1 MATPKQSGLSPL
13 AMIDSEEERQKF
25 AEVQQLQ
32 QQLKEALD
40 YRKGFYL
47 DPTMLALA
55 QGFATPTR
63 TGSFFESAGIAAGRV
78 AEAQEAERKR
88 AQEIAQMRLEI
99 AMGELGLQ
107 QQQRQAKQM
116 SDYFAGRTPGVAGAP
131 SAETGAPAVAGAM
144 TGAPAAGGQP
154 MPGAPKPQR
163 PIPTQAE
170 IESFRVTNPRF
181 AEALERERKAA
192 LDAIKVTDTGVTT
205 LTPGEGPG
213 FKFEPRPGRPTVER
227 FQPGV
232 GTLLFTE
239 RDANTYDEALDA
251 LSRDPNNK
259 DAQKEINRLIK
270 KVRGEIKTT
279 GPMTPAESEA
289 LKKYQ
294 ETTETERAKAEQI
307 RTQTAI
313 TGGQGA
319 RDRIPTYQSIAQ
331 FARDPDADKIFG
343 IFANPKVSSAI
354 AKIIQSKAQLPLG
367 MSIEIPELEDALRN
381 VNIPTNLIAKA
392 QAAAALMANAQ
403 LFASKVNQGQ
413 GAVSDFE
420 RRLYGT
426 SSFSMSDRP
435 EALIYK
441 AARFE
446 AAARADEA
454 VADALTDSG
463 MTIDKF
469 RKTEEYDRIRKE
481 FDRKIKEIDAQFGG
495 KGGSPK
501 PVSPSGTVKP
511 GGTLRGKLG
520 IPERG

>member
-1 MATPKQSGLSPL
+1 MATAKQSGLSPL
-13 AMIDSEEERQKF
+13 AMVEGDEEQQKF
-25 AEVQQLQ
+25 AEVQRLQ
-32 QQLKEALD
+32 QQLKDALD
-40 YRKGFYL
+40 VRKGFYL

-63 TGSFFESAGIAAGRV
+63 TGSFFESAGIAAGRA

-116 SDYFAGRTPGVAGAP
+116 SDFFAGRTPGVTGAP
-131 SAETGAPAVAGAM
+131 SAEIGAPAVAGSM
-144 TGAPAAGGQP
+144 TGAPAAGGQA
-154 MPGAPKPQR
+154 MPKATQPQ
-163 PIPTQAE
+163 IPTQAE
-170 IESFRVTNPRF
+170 IEAIRVSNPRF
-181 AEALERERKAA
+181 AEAMERQRKSA
-192 LDAIKVTDTGVTT
+192 LDAIKVTDTGVTI
-205 LTPGEGPG
+205 LTPGQGPG
-213 FKFEPRPGRPTVER
+213 YRFEPRPGRPTVER

-239 RDANTYDEALDA
+239 NDAKAYDEALDD
-251 LSRDPNNK
+251 LSRNPSNI
-259 DAQKEINRLIK
+259 DAQKELNRLVK

-279 GPMTPAESEA
+279 GPSTPAEAEVQ
-289 LKKYQ
+289 KKYQ
-294 ETTETERAKAEQI
+294 ETTETERAKAEQS

-313 TGGQGA
+313 TGGQAA
-319 RDRIPTYQSIAQ
+319 RDRIPTYQSLAQ

-343 IFANPKVSSAI
+343 IFANSKVSSAI

-367 MSIEIPELEDALRN
+367 MSIEIPELEEALRN
-381 VNIPTNLIAKA
+381 VKIPPNLIAKA

-426 SSFSMSDRP
+426 SSFSMSDRK
-435 EALIYK
+435 EAIIYK

-446 AAARADEA
+446 AAAIADQA
-454 VADALTDSG
+454 VANALTDNG

-469 RKTEEYDRIRKE
+469 RKTKEYDEIRKE

-495 KGGSPK
+495 KGGSPR
-501 PVSPSGTVKP
+501 PVSPSATVKP
-511 GGTLRGKLG
+511 YSTLRGKLG
-520 IPERG
+520 IPEKD